1 MSVLPGYTDFNITN
15 HNHKMINAD
24 HNFENYLLA
33 HSSQHD
39 YKSSRMQPTV
49 KKVKASKILK
59 TSKSAVPNHLVSTS
73 STKNRTKTHHQNSSF
88 QHHNTN
94 QNINSSSSSNHVT
107 VNRSTAARTHSAH
120 TDSKSA
126 NAQRTKTSNETNTY
140 EKSTHPHTHSHKDR
154 DRDRDRDTHT
164 ATNKDRDRIHVRGP
178 GTGIQIPSLTRY
190 DEQVR
195 HSLLTLGLDPGP
207 YTESYSPPVSARAHP
222 GVHAVV
228 RESPQRP
235 RSAPPS
241 ASRPPT
247 STSASPSPPA
257 SPHVNVHTQYLHKTL
272 RSASAEAR
280 RPSTL
285 DSRGGIATLGKNER
299 TRREPPAVRNI
310 PKNVLP
316 DRNGS
321 PSARKD
327 SHATLDLYPFSS
339 PGRGRSGRP
348 PVAPHPSLSAFHTS
362 PHHSPQHTSHHSSQ
376 HTSHHSSTM
385 PYSTARVMGVR
396 APSFSSTHMS
406 STPSSPSSHSYSRI

>member
-1 MSVLPGYTDFNITN
+1 MPP
-15 HNHKMINAD
+15 A
-24 HNFENYLLA
+24 A
-33 HSSQHD
+33 
-39 YKSSRMQPTV
+39 
-49 KKVKASKILK
+49 KKVKANKVVK
-59 TSKSAVPNHLVSTS
+59 TSKSAVPSHLVSTPS
-73 STKNRTKTHHQNSSF
+73 AKNRTKTLNQDTSF
-88 QHHNTN
+88 QHHNNTN
-94 QNINSSSSSNHVT
+94 QNINSSSSSSNHVT
-107 VNRSTAARTHSAH
+107 VNRSTAAHTHSSH
-120 TDSKSA
+120 TDSRSA
-126 NAQRTKTSNETNTY
+126 NAQRTKISNGTNTY
-140 EKSTHPHTHSHKDR
+140 EKNTHAHTLKDKDKDR
-154 DRDRDRDTHT
+154 ERDTHANT
-164 ATNKDRDRIHVRGP
+164 QRDRDRDRIHVRGP

-195 HSLLTLGLDPGP
+195 HSLMTLGLDPGP
-207 YTESYSPPVSARAHP
+207 YAESYSPPVSARAHP

-228 RESPQRP
+228 RESPRRP

-247 STSASPSPPA
+247 SAPASPSPPA
-257 SPHVNVHTQYLHKTL
+257 SPHAHVHAPYLHKTL

-299 TRREPPAVRNI
+299 TRRESSAVRNI

-321 PSARKD
+321 QSARKD
-327 SHATLDLYPFSS
+327 SHTTLDLYPFSS

-362 PHHSPQHTSHHSSQ
+362 PHHSPQHVSHHSR
-376 HTSHHSSTM
+376 TI
-385 PYSTARVMGVR
+385 PYSTARVVGVR

-406 STPSSPSSHSYSRI
+406 PAPSSPSSHSYSRI

>member
-1 MSVLPGYTDFNITN
+1 MSVLPGYTDFNISN
-15 HNHKMINAD
+15 HSHKMINAD
-24 HNFENYLLA
+24 HKFENYLLA
-33 HSSQHD
+33 HSSTHD
-39 YKSSRMQPTV
+39 YKSSRMQPAV
-49 KKVKASKILK
+49 KKVKANKVLK
-59 TSKSAVPNHLVSTS
+59 TGKSAVPSHLVSTLS
-73 STKNRTKTHHQNSSF
+73 AKNRTKTHNQNSSF
-88 QHHNTN
+88 HHNN
-94 QNINSSSSSNHVT
+94 ISENINSSSSSNHVT
-107 VNRSTAARTHSAH
+107 VNRSTAAHTQSSH

-126 NAQRTKTSNETNTY
+126 NAQRTKISNETNTY
-140 EKSTHPHTHSHKDR
+140 EKNTHAHTHKDR
-154 DRDRDRDTHT
+154 DRDRIR
-164 ATNKDRDRIHVRGP
+164 VRGP

-228 RESPQRP
+228 RESPRRP

-247 STSASPSPPA
+247 HTPASPPA
-257 SPHVNVHTQYLHKTL
+257 SPHAHTPSLHKIL

-280 RPSTL
+280 RSSTL

-299 TRREPPAVRNI
+299 TRREPSAVRNI

-316 DRNGS
+316 DRNG
-321 PSARKD
+321 PQSARKD
-327 SHATLDLYPFSS
+327 SYTTLDLYPFSS

-362 PHHSPQHTSHHSSQ
+362 PHHSPQHSSPHHSR
-376 HTSHHSSTM
+376 TI

-406 STPSSPSSHSYSRI
+406 SAPSSPSSHSYSRI

>member
-1 MSVLPGYTDFNITN
+1 MDLDSNSNSRLSMNVLPGYTDFNITN
-15 HNHKMINAD
+15 HNQKMINAD
-24 HNFENYLLA
+24 YNFENYLLS
-33 HSSQHD
+33 HSSTHD

-49 KKVKASKILK
+49 KKVKTNKVLK
-59 TSKSAVPNHLVSTS
+59 TSKSAVPSHLVSTS
-73 STKNRTKTHHQNSSF
+73 SAKNRTKAHNQNSSF
-88 QHHNTN
+88 QNHNNTN

-107 VNRSTAARTHSAH
+107 VNRATAAHTHSSH

-126 NAQRTKTSNETNTY
+126 NVQRTKISNETNTY
-140 EKSTHPHTHSHKDR
+140 ENTHPHTHK

-164 ATNKDRDRIHVRGP
+164 ATNKDRDRIDVRAP
-178 GTGIQIPSLTRY
+178 GTGTQIPSLTRY

-207 YTESYSPPVSARAHP
+207 YTESYSPPVSARAYP

-228 RESPQRP
+228 RESPRRP

-247 STSASPSPPA
+247 STPASPSPPA
-257 SPHVNVHTQYLHKTL
+257 SPHAHAPYLHKTL

-299 TRREPPAVRNI
+299 TRREPSAVRNI

-321 PSARKD
+321 QGQSARKD
-327 SHATLDLYPFSS
+327 SYTTLDLYPFSS

-348 PVAPHPSLSAFHTS
+348 PVAPHPSLSASHTS
-362 PHHSPQHTSHHSSQ
+362 PHHSPQHSSPHHSR
-376 HTSHHSSTM
+376 TM

-396 APSFSSTHMS
+396 APSFSATHMS
-406 STPSSPSSHSYSRI
+406 ATPSPSSHSYSRI